1 MTRSRVSWLGFIAF
15 VFLASAVAQPAQES
29 SRVPVSAPVATAV
42 GATATAPD
50 LAPGIENMYVPPT
63 PHAPFS
69 AKSVASLTRS
79 LHDGSTSY
87 SEFFSLLA
95 RDSSGR
101 IYFENRRPMPTSGDP
116 EPRTYFIMIDPGEHT
131 RTTCYVATK
140 SCRINS
146 FRRTTYAESQ
156 SRDEAPPASSSESVS
171 LGTDVIEALT
181 VTGTRETTTIAAGAY
196 GNHRPIITTK
206 EVWHSPELDLDV
218 FTTRSDPR
226 NGTQTRKITE
236 ISRAEPDAQYF
247 SIPSDYEMLDNRV
260 HAKPEPRAN

>member
-1 MTRSRVSWLGFIAF
+1 MTRHRVWWFGFTALLLF
-15 VFLASAVAQPAQES
+15 TSAVAVPAQES
-29 SRVPVSAPVATAV
+29 AARVSVSAPVATAV
-42 GATATAPD
+42 APPD
-50 LAPGIENMYVPPT
+50 LVQGIENMYVPPM

-69 AKSVASLTRS
+69 AKSVASLSRT
-79 LHDGSTSY
+79 LHDGVTSY
-87 SEFFSLLA
+87 SEFFSLVA

-116 EPRTYFIMIDPGEHT
+116 VPRSYFIMIDPGERT
-131 RTTCYVATK
+131 RTICYVATK
-140 SCRINS
+140 TCRINS

-156 SRDEAPPASSSESVS
+156 SHDEAPPASSSESVS

-181 VTGTRETTTIAAGAY
+181 VSGTRETTTIAAGAY

-218 FTTRSDPR
+218 LTTRTDPR
-226 NGTQTRKITE
+226 NGMQTRKITE

-260 HAKPEPRAN
+260 HAKQDPRAN

>member
-1 MTRSRVSWLGFIAF
+1 MTRDFVSWPAVAVVL
-15 VFLASAVAQPAQES
+15 FLASAAGLPAQES
-29 SRVPVSAPVATAV
+29 TARVPVSAPVTTNSPTTDV
-42 GATATAPD
+42 VN
-50 LAPGIENMYVPPT
+50 GIENMYVPPM
-63 PHAPFS
+63 PHAPFF
-69 AKSVASLTRS
+69 AKSVASLTRT
-79 LHDGSTSY
+79 LRDGSTSY
-87 SEFFSLLA
+87 YAFFSLLA

-101 IYFENRRPMPTSGDP
+101 IYFENRRPMSTSGDP
-116 EPRTYFIMIDPGEHT
+116 EPRTYFIMIDPGERT
-131 RTTCYVATK
+131 RTICYVATK

-146 FRRTTYAESQ
+146 FRRSSYAESQ
-156 SRDEAPPASSSESVS
+156 SRDEAPPAASTESVS

-181 VTGTRETTTIAAGAY
+181 VTGTRETTTIATGAY

-218 FTTRSDPR
+218 STMRTDPR

-260 HAKPEPRAN
+260 HAKQEPRAN

>member
-1 MTRSRVSWLGFIAF
+1 MARPRVSWLGFIAV
-15 VFLASAVAQPAQES
+15 VFLSLAVTLPAQES
-29 SRVPVSAPVATAV
+29 TPRAPVSAPIATA
-42 GATATAPD
+42 GPAPD
-50 LAPGIENMYVPPT
+50 LVQGIENMYVPPI

-69 AKSVASLTRS
+69 AKSVASLTRAV
-79 LHDGSTSY
+79 HDGSTSY
-87 SEFFSLLA
+87 SEFFSLVA

-116 EPRTYFIMIDPGEHT
+116 APRTYFIMIDPGERT

-146 FRRTTYAESQ
+146 FRRTTYTESQ
-156 SRDEAPPASSSESVS
+156 SGDDAPPASSTESVS
-171 LGTDVIEALT
+171 LGTDVIEALA
-181 VTGTRETTTIAAGAY
+181 VTGTRETTTIAAGAF

-218 FTTRSDPR
+218 STTRTDPR
-226 NGTQTRKITE
+226 SGAQTRKITE

-247 SIPSDYEMLDNRV
+247 SIPSDYQMLDNRV

>member
-1 MTRSRVSWLGFIAF
+1 MTRNRVSWLALTAALL
-15 VFLASAVAQPAQES
+15 LASAVALAAQES
-29 SRVPVSAPVATAV
+29 TPRVPVSAPVAT
-42 GATATAPD
+42 GAAAPD
-50 LAPGIENMYVPPT
+50 LVQCIENMYVPPI

-69 AKSVASLTRS
+69 AKSVASLTHTLRG
-79 LHDGSTSY
+79 GSTSY
-87 SEFFSLLA
+87 FEFFSLLA

-116 EPRTYFIMIDPGEHT
+116 EPRTYFIVIDPGERT
-131 RTTCYVATK
+131 RTICYVATK
-140 SCRINS
+140 TCRINS

-156 SRDEAPPASSSESVS
+156 SRDEAPPASSTESVS
-171 LGTDVIEALT
+171 LGTDVIESLT

-218 FTTRSDPR
+218 FTTRTDPR
-226 NGTQTRKITE
+226 NGAQTRKITE

-247 SIPSDYEMLDNRV
+247 SIPFDYEMLDNRV
-260 HAKPEPRAN
+260 HTKPEPRAN